1 MKPECDISYGE
12 EEVAARGG
20 TSMNFGC
27 PFYRSCSCGSIFSI
41 PGRSA
46 LGLALFRPCDVF
58 VPYARGHECSTL
70 LKSGLHMK
78 INEAVKNCS
87 KP

>member
-41 PGRSA
+41 PVTERIIRTMVCAPFA
-46 LGLALFRPCDVF
+46 LQI
-58 VPYARGHECSTL
+58 E
-70 LKSGLHMK
+70 K
-78 INEAVKNCS
+78 S
-87 KP
+87 KPRGKHYREDQRWV